1 DPEVADLLLLDIGF
15 REAEAG
21 GEGDA
26 LAVLVLVED
35 MECIVDRGGGDVNAL
50 DGVLAGVEEGEGGGG
65 DAGDVVG
72 AEGDLDLD
80 GTAGL
85 DLGRLTVSDDLGR
98 EEGGMTVL
106 EVAEGDGG
114 GDVEVVG
121 AGEGAGAALT
131 DDDVAEVEAGG
142 VADELALR
150 GAADE
155 ANSLFRLALV
165 GGEDD
170 EGLEIVLGGGLHGH
184 LEEAAVPR
192 AEFEGAGG
200 EGEGSRDTP
209 DVLNLHVEGGVA
221 GVDDVDLGREAA
233 PDGDGAEIDGVMG
246 LALRV
251 GDDHCAL
258 EGELGAGLAV
268 ASRAAG
274 TGEDGEDERSRPR
287 QPTPGP
293 VHANTS
299 SSRGGAQL
307 STSQL
312 FPGGPSMD
320 QFARKSK
327 RELDRARSLAPCG
340 PSGSGEPLGRQRP
353 GDGPGSTAGWFEA
366 WP

>member
-1 DPEVADLLLLDIGF
+1 
-15 REAEAG
+15 
-21 GEGDA
+21 
-26 LAVLVLVED
+26 
-35 MECIVDRGGGDVNAL
+35 
-50 DGVLAGVEEGEGGGG
+50 GGG

-121 AGEGAGAALT
+121 AGEGAFAALT

-170 EGLEIVLGGGLHGH
+170 EGLEIALGGGLHGH

-200 EGEGSRDTP
+200 EGEGSRDAP
-209 DVLNLHVEGGVA
+209 DVLNLHAEGGVA

-246 LALRV
+246 LGLVLGV
-251 GDDHCAL
+251 GDDRCAL
-258 EGELGAGLAV
+258 EGELGAELAG
-268 ASRAAG
+268 ASVAAG
-274 TGEDGEDERSRPR
+274 TGVDDEGERSRRR

-299 SSRGGAQL
+299 SLRNRPANDYPL
-307 STSQL
+307 
-312 FPGGPSMD
+312 PM
-320 QFARKSK
+320 
-327 RELDRARSLAPCG
+327 
-340 PSGSGEPLGRQRP
+340 SGEPRTDHSRRRGQEGPGRTPSTPAFTAGGRRPFRPGRQDQLQPARYSISTCAP
-353 GDGPGSTAGWFEA
+353 AGGTWGPVKTTELVAASKRQRRAPVGPDASIVH
-366 WP
+366 PL